1 MKYGFVRAAAASPKL
16 RVADVKFN
24 TQEILKEIARL
35 AAEET
40 EIAVFPELSL
50 CGYTCGDLFFDGS
63 LLKAMR
69 AAAFYLAEESLK
81 IAPRLLFFIGFPVE
95 LRGGDLRRKNP
106 CSDSEVLASE
116 LRRILRK
123 TLFYRGGKFCRYGL
137 CFRLRQKRL
146 CGTVRQKR
154 SYRRFRHGHLRCLRD
169 LRRSLGFRA
178 AFAKTCRCRRRNH
191 RQFIRFRRNR
201 GKGGISPHACEIR
214 FRTQPLRVCV
224 RGCRAGRIGYRLR
237 VCGALSYCG
246 KRRNFKRKRF
256 VFGKRRKRR
265 NRRGIFKKRT
275 PQNDDV
281 QAVCGKLYARFCRFR
296 RRKRSE
302 NTGNR
307 TPAVRSRRRG
317 RGREKRIDFIAAI
330 PCAGA
335 AVAACRG

>member
-1 MKYGFVRAAAASPKL
+1 M
-16 RVADVKFN
+16 
-24 TQEILKEIARL
+24 
-35 AAEET
+35 
-40 EIAVFPELSL
+40 
-50 CGYTCGDLFFDGS
+50 
-63 LLKAMR
+63 
-69 AAAFYLAEESLK
+69 
-81 IAPRLLFFIGFPVE
+81 FFIGLPVE
-95 LRGGDLRRKNP
+95 K
-106 CSDSEVLASE
+106 
-116 LRRILRK
+116 
-123 TLFYRGGKFCRYGL
+123 GGKLYNCAAAICGGKILALIPKSSLPNYGEFYEKRYFTEAENFVDTG
-137 CFRLRQKRL
+137 FVFG
-146 CGTVRQKR
+146 CGKNAYAVPFGRNVLIEDSATGTCVACEICEDLWVSAPPSQNHAAAGAVIIVNLSASDETVGKAE
-154 SYRRFRHGHLRCLRD
+154 YR
-169 LRRSLGFRA
+169 
-178 AFAKTCRCRRRNH
+178 
-191 RQFIRFRRNR
+191 
-201 GKGGISPHACEIR
+201 PHACEIR